1 MAPATDQN
9 EKKRLSYASAQYDVE
24 QKGHLTKDQQ
34 MLRDLD
40 LDGDGKLD
48 VNELQPFVER
58 HNELLKENAKVKR
71 NQIILLCTTIL
82 FGIATVVASL
92 LAARASQLTTV
103 GDDGLLASKDTGL
116 PIVTQ
121 SKGVTAIA
129 KQEIDYETGEEHTC
143 VSMQDVDRMV
153 NAFADGSNIVM
164 LTDSSEVD
172 LEETAF
178 KGERV
183 TGSTFS
189 SNTTH
194 TELGGLVLD
203 TSEGNPCEV
212 NANRRLEFDSII
224 PSIAPSA
231 EPEGGGGGPPSQKPA
246 PGPGPGGGGG
256 GGGPPSQK
264 PGPGPGGG
272 GGGGGG
278 GGPPSQKPSS
288 KGQATVVN
296 GYFGK

>member
-1 MAPATDQN
+1 MFPSLLSAIANPRPNVLSTPSTMAPATDQN

-231 EPEGGGGGPPSQKPA
+231 EPEGGG
-246 PGPGPGGGGG
+246 
-256 GGGPPSQK
+256 
-264 PGPGPGGG
+264 
-272 GGGGGG
+272 
-278 GGPPSQKPSS
+278 
-288 KGQATVVN
+288 
-296 GYFGK
+296 

>member
-48 VNELQPFVER
+48 VKELQPFVER

-103 GDDGLLASKDTGL
+103 GDDGLLASKDAGL

-121 SKGVTAIA
+121 SKGVTV
-129 KQEIDYETGEEHTC
+129 
-143 VSMQDVDRMV
+143 VSH
-153 NAFADGSNIVM
+153 NA
-164 LTDSSEVD
+164 SE
-172 LEETAF
+172 
-178 KGERV
+178 
-183 TGSTFS
+183 
-189 SNTTH
+189 
-194 TELGGLVLD
+194 
-203 TSEGNPCEV
+203 
-212 NANRRLEFDSII
+212 
-224 PSIAPSA
+224 
-231 EPEGGGGGPPSQKPA
+231 
-246 PGPGPGGGGG
+246 
-256 GGGPPSQK
+256 
-264 PGPGPGGG
+264 
-272 GGGGGG
+272 
-278 GGPPSQKPSS
+278 
-288 KGQATVVN
+288 
-296 GYFGK
+296 

>member
-194 TELGGLVLD
+194 TDLGGLVLD

-231 EPEGGGGGPPSQKPA
+231 EPEGGGGGPPSQKP
-246 PGPGPGGGGG
+246 
-256 GGGPPSQK
+256 
-264 PGPGPGGG
+264 
-272 GGGGGG
+272 
-278 GGPPSQKPSS
+278 SS